1 MAIAGQNSAYGY
13 EFPRKF
19 VAVVKSAKM
28 GEGYK
33 IDRGIGFI
41 GRHIMVPVNLGGYMC
56 FPAGVYRE
64 VIGFSL
70 AIM

>member
-1 MAIAGQNSAYGY
+1 
-13 EFPRKF
+13 
-19 VAVVKSAKM
+19 VKSAKM